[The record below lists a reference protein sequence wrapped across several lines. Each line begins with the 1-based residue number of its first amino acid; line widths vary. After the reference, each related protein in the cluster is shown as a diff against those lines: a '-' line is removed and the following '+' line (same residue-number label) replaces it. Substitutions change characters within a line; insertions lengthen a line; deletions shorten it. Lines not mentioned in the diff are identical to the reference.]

1 MINVTIDMFYISHM
15 DFTIEEIRM
24 KKMNEGDLGL
34 ISEQGAIQS
43 KPVCFNIHIGDC
55 ICVIRTYMY
64 L

>member
-34 ISEQGAIQS
+34 ISEQGPNPSMDNYWVLQHCEIIE
-43 KPVCFNIHIGDC
+43 V
-55 ICVIRTYMY
+55 
-64 L
+64 

>member
-34 ISEQGAIQS
+34 ISEQGPNPS
-43 KPVCFNIHIGDC
+43 MDN
-55 ICVIRTYMY
+55 Y
-64 L
+64 